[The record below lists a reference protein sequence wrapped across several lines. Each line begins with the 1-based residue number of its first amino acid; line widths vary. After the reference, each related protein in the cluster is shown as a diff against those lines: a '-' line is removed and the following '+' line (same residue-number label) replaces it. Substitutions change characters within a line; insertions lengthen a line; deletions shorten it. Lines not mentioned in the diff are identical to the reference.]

1 MTYPH
6 DDGMSERMDFDD
18 LEREYA
24 HAVPPEDTQFSEVPD
39 GAYQVKVERV
49 ELGRTKLTGR
59 RRLKWG
65 LTVLA
70 GEHKGQWI
78 WRQNMIETAENCRW
92 LKKDLAVC
100 GVELDTLAELDYKL
114 KALLDIK
121 LDITV
126 RKSGD
131 FHNVYFNAR
140 LDAVSESGDGTPF

>member
-6 DDGMSERMDFDD
+6 ADGMSERMDFDD

-24 HAVPPEDTQFSEVPD
+24 DAVPPEDKEFSEVPD
-39 GAYQVKVERV
+39 GASQVKVERV

-65 LTVLA
+65 LVVLA

-92 LKKDLAVC
+92 LKKDLAIC
-100 GVELDTLAELDYKL
+100 GVELGALSELDDRL
-114 KALLDIK
+114 SALLDIK

-131 FHNVYFNAR
+131 FTNVYLNAR
-140 LDAVSESGDGTPF
+140 LDAVSENGEGTPF